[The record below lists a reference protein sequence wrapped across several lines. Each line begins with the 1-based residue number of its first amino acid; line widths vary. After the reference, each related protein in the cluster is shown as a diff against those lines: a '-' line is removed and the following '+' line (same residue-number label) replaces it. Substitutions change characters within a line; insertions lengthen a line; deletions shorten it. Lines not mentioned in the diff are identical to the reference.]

1 MDGDMV
7 DPAQAG
13 MTDDELADPQHAG
26 PASHAH
32 AGSDAVEPDAG

>member
-13 MTDDELADPQHAG
+13 MTDDELADPHHAG
-26 PASHAH
+26 RASHAT
-32 AGSDAVEPDAG
+32 